1 MLANNTCKHIM
12 IERYVFCTFLA
23 LIFSITSI
31 SAQNGRVNEYN
42 TIGWYNYFGTFRLS
56 KTWGIHTEYQWRRTE
71 WISAWQQSLL
81 RVGANYQLHPKVQI
95 RVGYG
100 WIETFPYSQ
109 TPINAFGKDFTEHR
123 LFQAV
128 TLTDKLSRVD
138 VLHRFMLEQR
148 WLGAYSDASL
158 QREDRYIFLNRLRYM
173 FRLQVPVVKE
183 PEKAFPYAAI
193 YDEIFIGFGKNLG
206 ENIFD
211 QNRLGILVGY
221 QFDKRFK
228 VEGGFFNPILLL
240 GREVNGVNILQNNT
254 GIIFNAIFNI
264 SLQRPTEE

>member
-1 MLANNTCKHIM
+1 MRYRNNFFAFFIL
-12 IERYVFCTFLA
+12 FFSFGFA
-23 LIFSITSI
+23 L
-31 SAQNGRVNEYN
+31 AQNGRTNEYN
-42 TIGWYNYFGTFRLS
+42 TIGWYNYFGTFGLS
-56 KTWGIHTEYQWRRTE
+56 KTWSIHTEYQWRRTE
-71 WISAWQQSLL
+71 WINAWQQSLL
-81 RVGANYQLHPKVQI
+81 RVGLNYQLHPKVQL

-109 TPINAFGKDFTEHR
+109 TPINTFGKDFTEHR

-128 TLTDKLSRVD
+128 TLTDKLPRVD

-148 WLGAYSDASL
+148 WLGAYSDATL
-158 QREDRYIFLNRLRYM
+158 QKEDRYIFLNRLRYM
-173 FRLQVPVVKE
+173 FRLQAPLAKE
-183 PEKAFPYAAI
+183 PNTAFPYAAI

-211 QNRLGILVGY
+211 QNRLGILLGY

-228 VEGGFFNPILLL
+228 VEGGFFNQILLL

-254 GIIFNAIFNI
+254 GIILNAIFNI
-264 SLQRPTEE
+264 SLQKSTQD